1 MANKYKT
8 GLVREFNETRQKIA
22 EENRIRKKYKIT
34 DENVVVVEKNNIFKF
49 IVRIVLLTVKT
60 AAWIL
65 LILLAAIG
73 IICLIYPETRSA
85 LFEVLTGIGK
95 EASEMIQK

>member
-1 MANKYKT
+1 MVKQTESA
-8 GLVREFNETRQKIA
+8 LIKIA